1 MRKLLLLI
9 FTIMAIFFSGCTREE
24 ELVSENLVLDEEVVI
39 TKGKKIIPL
48 SSDAKVK
55 INKNSAQSTI
65 TVTLIKGSAKVE

>member
-1 MRKLLLLI
+1 
-9 FTIMAIFFSGCTREE
+9 MAIFFSGCTREE